1 MFFKERGCLVSP
13 APNLQPA
20 LWEFPQGDAAGPALH
35 VISQAAQEVTAFLGF
50 SLDALAVTDVERRSE
65 LRAKAGRSVLLIF
78 IC

>member
-1 MFFKERGCLVSP
+1 MFLKERGCLVSP
-13 APNLQPA
+13 APNLQPT

-50 SLDALAVTDVERRSE
+50 SLAVTDVERCSE